1 MPRLPR
7 QLKDHG
13 CYHLIA
19 RGNNKQF
26 LFNKEEAF
34 LYFLDL
40 LKRTK
45 ENYPTKLYHYCIMSN
60 HVHLLVEIELGEQ
73 LPKFMQ
79 SLLQGYGRWYAKKR
93 GYLGHVW
100 QGRYKSPFVDRD
112 SYFLEAGRYIERNP
126 LRAKMVKNLKD
137 YPWSSY
143 SAYAH
148 GKHDPLL
155 DEDPYYAQLGSTTE
169 ARQLAYRDFVS
180 LESPYAPV
188 LDRELIEAPF

>member
-1 MPRLPR
+1 MPRASRHL
-7 QLKDHG
+7 QDHG

-19 RGNNKQF
+19 RGNNRQF
-26 LFNKEEAF
+26 LFTAEEHF

-40 LKRTK
+40 LARIKAH
-45 ENYPTKLYHYCIMSN
+45 YPAQLYHYCLMSN
-60 HVHLLVEIELGEQ
+60 HIHLLVEIEAGTQ

-79 SLLQGYGRWYAKKR
+79 SLLQGYGRWHAKRR

-100 QGRYKSPFVDRD
+100 QGRYKSPLLDRE

-126 LRAKMVKNLKD
+126 LRAKMVKHIND

-143 SAYAH
+143 SAYAY

-155 DEDPYYAQLGSTTE
+155 DEDPYYAQLGATVE
-169 ARQLAYRDFVS
+169 ARQLAYRDFVG
-180 LESPYAPV
+180 LESPYAPI
-188 LDRELIEAPF
+188 LDRELVEALF